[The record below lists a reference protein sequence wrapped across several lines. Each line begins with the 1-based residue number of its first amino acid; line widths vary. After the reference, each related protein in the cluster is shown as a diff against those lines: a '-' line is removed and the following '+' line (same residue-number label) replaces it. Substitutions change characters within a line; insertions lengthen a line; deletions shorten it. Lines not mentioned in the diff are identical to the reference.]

1 MSTPAASWL
10 SRQALVSCFRP
21 AVVGRPQW
29 YARYLAQGLCRIK
42 WLSAAGILLW
52 VVQAVA
58 LVEGGLHRSLYQPA
72 AERLGV
78 AVPALID
85 ASVAI
90 GIAGALIVLL
100 SGRGGIGVDRARA
113 LVLLAALTAITAE
126 SLLFGFAGLAAERVA
141 SLDLTLLLVFAIMPL
156 GLAAAGFIFA
166 GCVLVAVAAAST
178 GGLAFTPER
187 WAFVVIHPLSFA
199 ALGIV
204 ANRWYLGAFKGE
216 QLRAL
221 QLQRHTRQVERQKQL
236 IESQKDEALQQ
247 RAEIATQRAVL
258 FQALSSALTA
268 PVAHAYVEKGSFPTE
283 LKTVCVIACDAV
295 GFSDTCRKLQPERVV
310 FELENFF
317 REFDSACLK
326 YHIEP
331 LRAQGDSRIAI
342 AGLWPGANRHLQQE
356 AISAVL
362 AMLYFRAALP
372 ASGTAAGG
380 SSRGRVLWQA
390 RMGICLGPASCGV
403 IDTGTA
409 GTEGSGRLWF
419 DVWGDTVNLAAR
431 IQEAAQPNQLLV
443 RESVLWETCGL
454 FDHGP
459 IRQFHVKSTTLADVA
474 EITGIRTG
482 FRDEQGMPNAAFWN
496 VFNDPSVRPV
506 RPDPRGTLADAA
518 PDERAASRPP
528 QPSQTADEPADAAA
542 PSAAVDVEP
551 AERPAAAMRE
561 PS

>member
-1 MSTPAASWL
+1 MNAPAPAWV
-10 SRQALVSCFRP
+10 SREALLSCFRP
-21 AVVGRPQW
+21 AVTGRPRW

-42 WLSAAGILLW
+42 WLAAAGILLW
-52 VVQAVA
+52 LVQAVA
-58 LVEGGLHRSLYQPA
+58 ILTSGMPRSLYQPA
-72 AERLGV
+72 AEHLGV
-78 AVPALID
+78 SVPALIE
-85 ASVAI
+85 ASVAV
-90 GIAGALIVLL
+90 GIAGALVVLA
-100 SGRGGIGVDRARA
+100 SGRGGIGIERARS
-113 LVLLAALTAITAE
+113 LVVLTALTTITAE
-126 SLLFGFAGLAAERVA
+126 SLLFGFAGLAAERIA

-156 GLAAAGFIFA
+156 GVVAAGLIFVA
-166 GCVLVAVAAAST
+166 CVLVSAATVVA
-178 GGLAFTPER
+178 GGLALTPER
-187 WAFVVIHPLSFA
+187 WAFVIVHPLSFA

-204 ANRWYLGAFKGE
+204 ANRWYLGAFRGE
-216 QLRAL
+216 QLGQL
-221 QLQRHTRQVERQKQL
+221 QLQRHTRQVERQKRL
-236 IESQKDEALQQ
+236 IEAQKDEAVQQ
-247 RAEIATQRAVL
+247 QAEIARQRAVL
-258 FQALSSALTA
+258 FHALSSALTT
-268 PVAHAYVEKGSFPTE
+268 PVAHAYVEKGGFPTE

-295 GFSDTCRKLQPERVV
+295 SFSDTCRKLQPERVV

-372 ASGTAAGG
+372 GGAAAGE

-403 IDTGTA
+403 IDTATV

-474 EITGIRTG
+474 EITNIRAE
-482 FRDEQGMPNAAFWN
+482 FRDELGMPNATFWKI
-496 VFNDPSVRPV
+496 FNDPSVRPV
-506 RPDPRGTLADAA
+506 RPDPRGTLRDAA
-518 PDERAASRPP
+518 PDARAESA
-528 QPSQTADEPADAAA
+528 PAQREKT
-542 PSAAVDVEP
+542 VEP
-551 AERPAAAMRE
+551 ASFSALPAEMPEPVDRPAQTATSTE